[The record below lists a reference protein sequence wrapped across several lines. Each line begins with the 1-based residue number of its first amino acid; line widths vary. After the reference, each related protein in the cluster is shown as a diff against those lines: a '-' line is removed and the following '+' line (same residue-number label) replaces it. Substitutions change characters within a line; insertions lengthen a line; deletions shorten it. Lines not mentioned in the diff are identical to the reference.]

1 MTIEHKNFWSQRTA
15 DMNAADAS
23 DAEYAASYT
32 GRLEA
37 AQRQLNIAAT
47 DDQRAAALAA
57 LDVLAAEADAA
68 FAATWTVATTQQR
81 RAEWRA
87 TIARIQ
93 QQASKTQQPG
103 LVYAAQAQQGWTVE
117 DLRRA
122 VALHNL

>member
-1 MTIEHKNFWSQRTA
+1 MTIEHKAYWSQRTA
-15 DMNAADAS
+15 DMNAANAS

-57 LDVLAAEADAA
+57 LDVLMAEADDA

-87 TIARIQ
+87 TIAHIQ
-93 QQASKTQQPG
+93 QSPKTQHPG
-103 LVYAAQAQQGWTVE
+103 LVYAAQAKQGWTVE